1 MSKRGTDETRQRA
14 EALRKEIELHNYRY
28 YALDNPIVSDAEY
41 DRLFRELQAL
51 EAAHPELVTSDSPT
65 QRVGTQPRPEF
76 GEVRHSV
83 PMISIDNAFDEEE
96 VQDWDRRVRRGL
108 ETEQEVAYTAEPK
121 FDGASISLRYEDG
134 VLAQAGT
141 RGDGT
146 TGEDVTANARTI
158 KTVPLRLQGKAWPTV
173 LEVRGE
179 VVIPKQDFERLNA
192 AQASRGDKIFANPRN
207 AAAGALRQLDPRIT
221 ASRPLAFFCW
231 GLGEVSEPVAQTY
244 SGIVE
249 LLKDW
254 GFRITE
260 FFAVVH
266 GAQGCLAYHRR
277 MAEQRESLPFELDG
291 VVYKVDRLR
300 DRDRLGFTARAP
312 RWALAHKFPAH
323 EATTVVED
331 IIASVGRTGVVTP
344 VAKLAPVQV
353 SGVRVTNATLH
364 NQDEVDRKEVRVGDT
379 VIVRRAGD
387 VIPEIVAVIPEK
399 RPAGTRPWRMPKTC
413 PVCGSQVVREEG
425 EVAHRCIGGLFCP
438 AQVEGA
444 LLHFASRRAMDI
456 EGLGDKLVEQLV
468 STGLVKHVADLYR
481 LKKADLV
488 ALERMG
494 EKSAQNL
501 LDNIQRSK
509 DTTLARFLY
518 ALGIPQVG
526 ETTAE
531 QLARY
536 FGGLDAVME
545 ADRDALQQAPN
556 VGPSMAEDIHAFFGQ
571 KHNREVIKALLRTG
585 MRLSAPRVQRTSA
598 MSGKTFVL
606 TGGLESMSR
615 DEAKNRLTELGA
627 RIAESVSKKTDYVV
641 VGTEPGSKA
650 ERARALGVK
659 TIDEKEFLKLIGR
672 N

>member
-1 MSKRGTDETRQRA
+1 
-14 EALRKEIELHNYRY
+14 
-28 YALDNPIVSDAEY
+28 
-41 DRLFRELQAL
+41 
-51 EAAHPELVTSDSPT
+51 
-65 QRVGTQPRPEF
+65 
-76 GEVRHSV
+76 
-83 PMISIDNAFDEEE
+83 MISIDNAFGEEE
-96 VQDWDRRVRRGL
+96 VSEWDRRVRRGL
-108 ETEQEVAYTAEPK
+108 ETEQEIVYTAEPK
-121 FDGASISLRYEDG
+121 FDGASISLRYDAG

-158 KTVPLRLQGKAWPTV
+158 KTVPLRLLGKGWPAL

-192 AQASRGDKIFANPRN
+192 AQASRGGKIFANPRN

-221 ASRPLAFFCW
+221 ASRPLTFFCW
-231 GLGEVSEPVAQTY
+231 GLGETSEPVAQTY
-244 SGIVE
+244 SEIVQR
-249 LLKDW
+249 LKDW

-260 FFAVVH
+260 FFATAQ

-277 MAEQRESLPFELDG
+277 MAEQRDRLPFELDG

-323 EATTVVED
+323 EATTLVED

-353 SGVRVTNATLH
+353 SGVTVTNATLH
-364 NQDEVDRKEVRVGDT
+364 NQDEVDRKDVRVGDT

-387 VIPEIVAVIPEK
+387 VIPEIVAVIAEK
-399 RPAGTRPWRMPKTC
+399 RPPGTRPWHMPKTC
-413 PVCGSQVVREEG
+413 PVCGSQVLREEG
-425 EVAHRCIGGLFCP
+425 QVAHRCIGGLYCS

-468 STGLVKHVADLYR
+468 ATGLVKHVADLYR

-501 LDNIQRSK
+501 LDNIERSK

-531 QLARY
+531 VLARH

-545 ADRDALQQAPN
+545 ADQDALQQAPN
-556 VGPSMAEDIHAFFGQ
+556 VGPSMAEDIYAFFHQ
-571 KHNREVIKALLRTG
+571 KHNREVIKALLRAG
-585 MRLSAPRVQRTSA
+585 MQLAAPHVQRASPVT
-598 MSGKTFVL
+598 GKTFVL

-615 DEAKNRLTELGA
+615 DEAKNRLAELGA
-627 RIAESVSKKTDYVV
+627 RTADGVSRKTDYVV
-641 VGTEPGSKA
+641 VGVEPGSKA

-659 TIDEKEFLKLIGR
+659 TINEKEFLKLIGR
-672 N
+672 GG